1 MKKLLIML
9 SVLIMILSFS
19 ACKGPDQENVKDVN
33 QTAFTTQQEQN
44 KETEDKFVETQPTGE
59 ETNDVPPT
67 GSENIAENENGE
79 TTESG
84 DNTQHAHT
92 YKKVV
97 TSPTCDKD
105 GFTTYSCECGTKYTD
120 NTVLAKGHQYGEWKE
135 IKAATETAVG
145 KESRKCKNCN
155 KSEERDIP
163 KIIKGHTHQYNSSIT
178 KAATCESDGVKT
190 FTCSCGAS
198 YTETIGKTAHNYS
211 KTVVKPTCTTPGY
224 TKNTCKCG
232 KTYYDENVNAT
243 GHNYKS
249 KVTAAT
255 CTSKGYTT
263 YTCSVCNHSY
273 TGNEKSALGHKYKDS
288 VVAPTC
294 TNSGYTTHT
303 CSACGHYYTDNKTS
317 ATGHKNIKAETVAA
331 TCGTDGSKKEVCGVC
346 NATVKTTVIPA
357 TGQHTYVN
365 KTCSEAYTEVVQ
377 NNRTLFV
384 ENIASYQ
391 HKTDWMCKICSTCHL
406 IKQGS
411 EGDIWSKYSAEEQ
424 SKLILGYV
432 NELRQQYKN
441 DNPGYYNVVKD
452 KVELVY
458 DAKLTELAN
467 IRAKEIATSYSHDTG
482 TRTGAS
488 ECISHGRN
496 TVLDA
501 FNGWKNSSGHFN
513 IMINKTGVRFGFGRY
528 VDQNGTVYN
537 VLLIW
542 DKNWTSE
549 SWELNYG

>member
-19 ACKGPDQENVKDVN
+19 ACKGPDKDDVDSN
-33 QTAFTTQQEQN
+33 QTTSTTQQQENQ
-44 KETEDKFVETQPTGE
+44 ETEDKFVETQPTGD

-67 GSENIAENENGE
+67 GSEENVDVETGE
-79 TTESG
+79 SSINSNDG
-84 DNTQHAHT
+84 QHTHT
-92 YKKVV
+92 YKKIV
-97 TSPTCDKD
+97 TNPTCDKD
-105 GFTTYSCECGTKYTD
+105 GFTTYSCDCGTKYTD
-120 NTVLAKGHQYGEWKE
+120 DTILATGHKYGEWKE

-155 KSEERDIP
+155 KTEERNIP
-163 KIIKGHTHQYNSSIT
+163 KIIKGHTHQYNSSVT

-211 KTVVKPTCTTPGY
+211 KTVIKPTCTTPGY

-255 CTSKGYTT
+255 CTNKGYTT
-263 YTCSVCNHSY
+263 YTCSVCNNSY

-317 ATGHKNIKAETVAA
+317 ATGHKNIKTSTTPA

-346 NATVKTTVIPA
+346 NATIKTTTIPA
-357 TGQHTYVN
+357 TGKHNYVA
-365 KTCSEAYTEVVQ
+365 KTCAEAYKEVVNTGESVTTQ
-377 NNRTLFV
+377 NL
-384 ENIASYQ
+384 ASYQ
-391 HKTDWMCKICSTCHL
+391 HKTDWMCNICSNCHK

-411 EGDIWSKYSAEEQ
+411 DGDIWSKYSNKEACE
-424 SKLILGYV
+424 IMLGYV
-432 NELRQQYKN
+432 NDLRKEYKAA
-441 DNPGYYNVVKD
+441 NPGFYHATD
-452 KVELVY
+452 KVTLVY
-458 DAKLTELAN
+458 DEKLTELAN
-467 IRAKEIATSYSHDTG
+467 IRAKELATSYSHDTG
-482 TRTGAS
+482 TRTGAY
-488 ECISHGRN
+488 ECIGRGQN
-496 TVLDA
+496 TIQTA
-501 FNGWKNSSGHFN
+501 FEKWMQSNEHHN
-513 IMINKTGVRFGFGRY
+513 IMIHKNGAKFGYGRY
-528 VDQNGTVYN
+528 IDPNGTVYN
-537 VLLIW
+537 CLLIW
-542 DKNWTSE
+542 EAGWSAE
-549 SWELNYG
+549 LWEMKYGN